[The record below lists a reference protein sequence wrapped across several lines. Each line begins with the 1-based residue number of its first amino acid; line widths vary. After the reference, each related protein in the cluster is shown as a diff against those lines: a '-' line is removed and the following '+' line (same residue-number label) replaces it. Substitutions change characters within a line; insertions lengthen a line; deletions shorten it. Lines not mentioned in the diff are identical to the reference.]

1 MDEVGMAEL
10 KVGDRIMVKVTGS
23 DCGDYEPGQEF
34 GPFTVASRAES
45 GWDLAGDDGIVSW
58 WSCPEHWIHKVGDA
72 VNHPAHYNTHGV
84 EVIDIIESRY
94 ADNYHLANAVKYLL
108 RAPYKGA
115 MIEDIRKCQWYINR
129 WLERQ

>member
-1 MDEVGMAEL
+1 MAEL
-10 KVGDRIMVKVTGS
+10 KVGDKVRVRVPDDSDEVPHGMRVFPGDTFLGVIARESDGLGDLKISRPTG
-23 DCGDYEPGQEF
+23 DCW
-34 GPFTVASRAES
+34 A
-45 GWDLAGDDGIVSW
+45 L
-58 WSCPEHWIHKVGDA
+58 PEWCELVELKDA